1 VARQRHLAGDLD
13 GAEPLYR
20 QALLADPGH
29 ADAWHGLGLLASQ
42 RGHPDRALE
51 LYAKALALK
60 PDVAAYHLNRGVA
73 CHALGRL
80 EDALASFKRAVD
92 LKPDFAQAHNNL
104 ANVLSEQG
112 HTAQALTHWHKAL
125 ELQPD
130 YAEAQMN
137 LGHALHDQGKFADAA
152 ASYRQALRLQPH
164 AVAAHFG
171 LGNALAELKEYEAAA
186 TSFLEALRCQ
196 PGFAEAYGNLG
207 HVLRKQGKLAEAV
220 ERLREALRLKPD
232 LAEAHNELGA
242 ALGSLGQ
249 PEDAFRH
256 LGQAL
261 YLQPDHVEANNNLGV
276 LLKGQ
281 RRWDEAIARFRHAL
295 KLRPDL
301 IETSCNLASTFC
313 RQGRLDEAVACLKQ
327 ALARQPD
334 APAAHCV
341 LAEAL
346 ADRGQL
352 AEAAAGFREAL
363 RLEPKQPATHSCLL
377 IAFNM
382 DPASEPAS
390 LLAEHRQWAKAHAQV
405 TPLEPDPAHDRD
417 PNRRLRV
424 GYVSQ
429 DLHRHVLA
437 HFVEPIL
444 AHRDPRQVEVFCYA
458 DVLAPDAVTARLRS
472 LSRHWRSI
480 CGLADEEVAR
490 LVREDKIDLLVDLG
504 GHLGTRLGV
513 FALKSAPVQV
523 SYLGYPNTTGVEAIA
538 YRLTDAVS
546 DPAGEP
552 NCHTEEL
559 VRLPGGFCCY
569 QPLRDAPDVAPSPW
583 RATGRV
589 TFGSLHKLAKLN
601 GGVLDVWCAVLR
613 AVPDSRL
620 LIFRDSLRGEARERL
635 GREFAQ
641 RGLGED
647 RVLLKHEVKESGT
660 YLEVY
665 REIDVLLDVFPWSGH
680 ATACEALW
688 MGVPVLTLYGNRHA
702 GRMVASVLT
711 QLGLTD
717 LIARS
722 PEEYVAAA
730 VRLAGDR
737 NGLAELRR
745 LMRDRM
751 LDSPLCDGA
760 TFTRQLEEAYRAMWR
775 RWVETAEQAPGEPT
789 APRAKPTLQSNA
801 E

>member
-1 VARQRHLAGDLD
+1 
-13 GAEPLYR
+13 
-20 QALLADPGH
+20 
-29 ADAWHGLGLLASQ
+29 LGLLASQ

-51 LYAKALALK
+51 LFAKALDLK

-80 EDALASFKRAVD
+80 DDALASFQRA
-92 LKPDFAQAHNNL
+92 LGLQPDFAQAHNNL

-112 HTAQALTHWHKAL
+112 HTEQALTHWQKAL
-125 ELQPD
+125 EFQPD
-130 YAEAQMN
+130 YAEAHMN
-137 LGHALHDQGKFADAA
+137 LGHALYAQGTFADAA
-152 ASYRQALRLQPH
+152 AWYGQALRLQPH
-164 AVAAHFG
+164 AAAAHFS
-171 LGNALAELKEYEAAA
+171 LGNALAELEDYEAAA
-186 TSFLEALRCQ
+186 ASYRGALRCQ

-207 HVLRKQGKLAEAV
+207 HVLRKQSKLAEAV
-220 ERLREALRLKPD
+220 ERLREAIRLKPD

-249 PEDAFRH
+249 PEDALRH

-295 KLRPDL
+295 KLRPEL

-313 RQGRLDEAVACLKQ
+313 RQGRLDEAVACLKE
-327 ALARQPD
+327 ALSRRPD
-334 APAAHCV
+334 AAAAHCA

-352 AEAAAGFREAL
+352 AEATASFREAL

-377 IAFNM
+377 IAANM
-382 DPASEPAS
+382 DPASEPAAM
-390 LLAEHRQWAKAHAQV
+390 LAEHRRWAQAHACF

-437 HFVEPIL
+437 HFLEPIL
-444 AHRDPRQVEVFCYA
+444 AHHDPRQVEVYCYA
-458 DVLAPDAVTARLRS
+458 DVLAPDAVTAHLRS
-472 LSRHWRSI
+472 LSRHWRSV
-480 CGLADEEVAR
+480 CGRTDEEVAR
-490 LVREDKIDLLVDLG
+490 LVCEDKIDLLVDLG

-513 FALKSAPVQV
+513 FALRPAPVQV
-523 SYLGYPNTTGVEAIA
+523 SYLGYPNTTGLETIA
-538 YRLTDAVS
+538 YRLTDAVT
-546 DPAGEP
+546 DPAEEP
-552 NCHTEEL
+552 SCHTEEL
-559 VRLPGGFCCY
+559 VRLPSGFCCY

-583 RATGRV
+583 RTTGKV

-620 LIFRDSLRGEARERL
+620 LVFRDSLRGEARERL
-635 GREFAQ
+635 GREFAR
-641 RGLGED
+641 RGLRED

-711 QLGLTD
+711 QLGLTE

-737 NGLAELRR
+737 HRLAELRCH
-745 LMRDRM
+745 LRDRM

-775 RWVETAEQAPGEPT
+775 RWAEAADEAPGQPAAT
-789 APRAKPTLQSNA
+789 GVKQVAGSKP